1 MMPNKDSEAQSPV
14 AIITGGTT
22 GIGAA
27 CAKELAERGYDLALV
42 ALSDPDNL
50 TAQLEESGIRVE
62 FFPIDISK
70 GQESAHEIIFRTASI
85 FGRIDLLIN
94 SAGVALHKEFT
105 DVDDADWERI
115 FAVNLK
121 APYFLIQ
128 QAYEYLKETGGSVI
142 NISSTNSFRPQ
153 RKNMLYDSL
162 KAALNNMTAG
172 FALEFR
178 DTGVRVNAVAPGG
191 VRTPLVEQWLRDY
204 LGREPVEADYESPSI
219 ATPIQIAKVV
229 VALANKDLGWINGV
243 TIPVDGGFGL

>member
-1 MMPNKDSEAQSPV
+1 MMPNKDFDTESPV

-27 CAKELAERGYDLALV
+27 CAKELATLGYNLALI
-42 ALSDPDNL
+42 ALADPDNL
-50 TAQLEESGIRVE
+50 TAQLKESGNRAE
-62 FFPIDISK
+62 FLPIDIGK

-94 SAGVALHKEFT
+94 SAGVALHKDFK
-105 DVDDADWERI
+105 DVDDADWQRI

-128 QAYEYLKETGGSVI
+128 QAYEHLKATGGSVI
-142 NISSTNSFRPQ
+142 NISSTNSLRPQ

-178 DTGVRVNAVAPGG
+178 DSGVRVNAVAPGG

-204 LGREPVEADYESPSI
+204 LGREPVEADYDNPSI
-219 ATPIQIAKVV
+219 ASPIQIAKVV
-229 VALANKDLGWINGV
+229 VALANKELGWVNGV